1 MDTMWITV
9 ENTRVFGDF
18 SLGISKVLV
27 KGSHKLFAFPQPS
40 PQVLTSTFF
49 KKVTLV
55 RKEICNYK
63 KVIPL
68 THLFTSV
75 ITTNFKY
82 KTYLLGVRP

>member
-1 MDTMWITV
+1 MWITV

-18 SLGISKVLV
+18 SLGISKALV
-27 KGSHKLFAFPQPS
+27 KGSRKLLAFPQPS
-40 PQVLTSTFF
+40 PQLLTGGFS
-49 KKVTLV
+49 KKVALV

-75 ITTNFKY
+75 ITTNFKH
-82 KTYLLGVRP
+82 KTYLPGVRP

>member
-1 MDTMWITV
+1 MWITV
-9 ENTRVFGDF
+9 ENMHVFGDF
-18 SLGISKVLV
+18 SLGISKALV
-27 KGSHKLFAFPQPS
+27 KGSHKPLSFPQPS

-68 THLFTSV
+68 THLFTPV
-75 ITTNFKY
+75 ITTNYKY
-82 KTYLLGVRP
+82 KTYTLGVRP